1 MDDEGKAIELS
12 PDPMLAELQAAL
24 EGVKFGEPE
33 SVGDKLNP
41 ILSNANIFGT
51 DLYAAG
57 IGDQI
62 EALVKEE
69 LAGPG
74 ALRATLQAHV

>member
-1 MDDEGKAIELS
+1 M
-12 PDPMLAELQAAL
+12 
-24 EGVKFGEPE
+24 
-33 SVGDKLNP
+33 GDRLKP

-57 IGDQI
+57 VGEKVEEIFR
-62 EALVKEE
+62 EE

-74 ALRATLQAHV
+74 AIRETLKKRV